1 LPRLPNQ
8 PFSVT
13 PLSAPLGGLLS
24 FFSFYGR
31 IFCAETAHFVD
42 VPIKGYFWLRYVEFL
57 LCVFGRDKCFGKE
70 SAILVYGE
78 NTMTLSRKNVRE
90 FVRHMVMAIV
100 VNLIVAL
107 LLMDAFFVDTP
118 AGKLAAAVRIPL
130 AFLVM
135 SLAVNELRRIW
146 KNARHPGYYFLPT
159 SAVFWILEN
168 RRRRPK
174 PETATSRYE
183 RIIATWPDT
192 SIGIIS
198 EIFDPER
205 QEECLKKLLYQMH
218 AMRDSRLATIA
229 DRFRHYL
236 GEILK
241 SVDDNENYQPFKEVM
256 LRFSSYGPEKYQQ
269 TYRRFLG
276 LLSDVYDPTLSA
288 HFDVQ
293 FQADMSEPLKRAI
306 EQAGKKHLGD
316 IRRIVDNIMADGENK
331 EVTANSVAGMLLEL
345 DWDDKREICHIIF
358 NESLK
363 RAFRFPKH
371 FGIELLSILSR
382 LEHKIF
388 WLDIRSLR
396 NVLEESL
403 SNDREGLINLN
414 SRIYGE
420 LCSKVLAPLD
430 DETYNGICNARV
442 FRRLKGDNGRVAIEC
457 ISSDGKVCT
466 CQGESLS
473 FRGVYSKNCSRKAGE
488 KLAMNIVPIREI
500 ERPFA
505 VKATIAPLHN
515 YEIATQSPG
524 RGAFFEDA
532 EPSVVRDLYEYVSAK
547 E

>member
-1 LPRLPNQ
+1 
-8 PFSVT
+8 
-13 PLSAPLGGLLS
+13 
-24 FFSFYGR
+24 
-31 IFCAETAHFVD
+31 
-42 VPIKGYFWLRYVEFL
+42 
-57 LCVFGRDKCFGKE
+57 
-70 SAILVYGE
+70 
-78 NTMTLSRKNVRE
+78 MTLSRKNMRE
-90 FVRHMVMAIV
+90 LARHLAMAIF
-100 VNLIVAL
+100 VNLIAAL
-107 LLMDAFFVDTP
+107 LLVDAYFVDAST
-118 AGKLAAAVRIPL
+118 AKLAAIVRIPL

-135 SLAVNELRRIW
+135 LLAVNELRRIW

-159 SAVFWILEN
+159 SAVFWILKN
-168 RRRRPK
+168 RRRRPR
-174 PETATSRYE
+174 PETETSRYE

-198 EIFDPER
+198 EIFDPGR
-205 QEECLKKLLYQMH
+205 QEECLNKLLYQMH

-241 SVDDNENYQPFKEVM
+241 SVDDNENYQPFIEVM

-306 EQAGKKHLGD
+306 EQAGKRHLGD
-316 IRRIVDNIMADGENK
+316 IRRIVGNIMADEGDEDG
-331 EVTANSVAGMLLEL
+331 VADSVAGMLLEL
-345 DWDDKREICHIIF
+345 DFDDKRDICHIIF

-371 FGIELLSILSR
+371 FGIELLSILNR

-388 WLDIRSLR
+388 WLDIQSLH

-442 FRRLKGDNGRVAIEC
+442 FRRLKNDNGRVKIEC
-457 ISSDGKVCT
+457 ISSDGDVCT

-473 FRGVYSKNCSRKAGE
+473 FRGVYSKDCSRKVGE
-488 KLAMNIVPIREI
+488 KLAMNIIPIQEVK
-500 ERPFA
+500 RPFA
-505 VKATIAPLHN
+505 VKAAIAPLHS
-515 YEIATQSPG
+515 YENATQSPG
-524 RGAFFEDA
+524 RGAFFEEA

>member
-1 LPRLPNQ
+1 
-8 PFSVT
+8 
-13 PLSAPLGGLLS
+13 
-24 FFSFYGR
+24 
-31 IFCAETAHFVD
+31 
-42 VPIKGYFWLRYVEFL
+42 
-57 LCVFGRDKCFGKE
+57 
-70 SAILVYGE
+70 
-78 NTMTLSRKNVRE
+78 MTLSRKNMRE
-90 FVRHMVMAIV
+90 FVRHLVMAIF

-107 LLMDAFFVDTP
+107 LLMDAFFVDTTG
-118 AGKLAAAVRIPL
+118 GKLAAAVRIPL
-130 AFLVM
+130 AFVVM

-174 PETATSRYE
+174 PEASTLRYE

-205 QEECLKKLLYQMH
+205 QEECLNKLLYQMH

-241 SVDDNENYQPFKEVM
+241 SVDDNENYLPFREVM

-288 HFDVQ
+288 HFDMQ
-293 FQADMSEPLKRAI
+293 FQADMREPLKRTI
-306 EQAGKKHLGD
+306 EQAGKRHLGHVH
-316 IRRIVDNIMADGENK
+316 RIVGNIMADGGNEH
-331 EVTANSVAGMLLEL
+331 VVANNVAGMLLEL
-345 DWDDKREICHIIF
+345 DWDNKREICHIIF

-371 FGIELLSILSR
+371 FGIELLSVLSR

-414 SRIYGE
+414 SRMYGE

-430 DETYNGICNARV
+430 DQTFNGICNARV
-442 FRRLKGDNGRVAIEC
+442 FRRLKSDDGRVAIEC
-457 ISSDGKVCT
+457 ISASGERCS

-473 FRGVYSKNCSRKAGE
+473 FRGVYSRNCSRKAGE
-488 KLAMNIVPIREI
+488 KLAMNIAPIREVK
-500 ERPFA
+500 RPFA
-505 VKATIAPLHN
+505 VKATIAPLHS

-547 E
+547 K

>member
-1 LPRLPNQ
+1 
-8 PFSVT
+8 
-13 PLSAPLGGLLS
+13 
-24 FFSFYGR
+24 
-31 IFCAETAHFVD
+31 
-42 VPIKGYFWLRYVEFL
+42 
-57 LCVFGRDKCFGKE
+57 
-70 SAILVYGE
+70 
-78 NTMTLSRKNVRE
+78 MTFNRKNMRKLA
-90 FVRHMVMAIV
+90 RHLVMAIV

-107 LLMDAFFVDTP
+107 LLMDAYFEETP
-118 AGKLAAAVRIPL
+118 AGKRTAGVRILL
-130 AFLVM
+130 AFGVM
-135 SLAVNELRRIW
+135 SLGVNELKRVW

-159 SAVFWILEN
+159 SAFFWMLEN
-168 RRRRPK
+168 RRLRPK
-174 PETATSRYE
+174 QEAKTSRYE
-183 RIIATWPDT
+183 QIIETWPDT

-205 QEECLKKLLYQMH
+205 QEECLNKLLYQMH
-218 AMRDSRLATIA
+218 AMRDSRLATIT

-241 SVDDNENYQPFKEVM
+241 SVDDNENYEPFKEIM
-256 LRFSSYGPEKYQQ
+256 LRFSSYGPQKYQQ

-276 LLSDVYDPTLSA
+276 MLSDVYDPTLSA

-306 EQAGKKHLGD
+306 EQAGKRHLGH
-316 IRRIVDNIMADGENK
+316 IRTIVGNIMADEGDEHG
-331 EVTANSVAGMLLEL
+331 VANSVAGMLLEL

-363 RAFRFPKH
+363 RAFRFPKN
-371 FGIELLSILSR
+371 FGIELLSIMNR

-414 SRIYGE
+414 SRMYGE

-430 DETYNGICNARV
+430 DQTFNGICNARV
-442 FRRLKGDNGRVAIEC
+442 FRRLKSDNGRVKIEC
-457 ISSDGKVCT
+457 VLPEGQVCT

-473 FRGVYSKNCSRKAGE
+473 FRGVYSKNCSRKVGE
-488 KLAMNIVPIREI
+488 KLAMNIIPVHEVK
-500 ERPFA
+500 RPFA
-505 VKATIAPLHN
+505 VKASIAPLHS
-515 YEIATQSPG
+515 YENSTQSPG
-524 RGAFFEDA
+524 RGAFFEEA
-532 EPSVVRDLYEYVSAK
+532 SPSVVRDLYEYVSAK

>member
-1 LPRLPNQ
+1 
-8 PFSVT
+8 
-13 PLSAPLGGLLS
+13 
-24 FFSFYGR
+24 
-31 IFCAETAHFVD
+31 
-42 VPIKGYFWLRYVEFL
+42 
-57 LCVFGRDKCFGKE
+57 
-70 SAILVYGE
+70 
-78 NTMTLSRKNVRE
+78 MTSDRKNIRE
-90 FVRHMVMAIV
+90 LVNHMIMAIF

-107 LLMDAFFVDTP
+107 LVMDAFFVDTTG
-118 AGKLAAAVRIPL
+118 GKLAAAIRIPL

-135 SLAVNELRRIW
+135 TLAVNELRRIW
-146 KNARHPGYYFLPT
+146 KNARHPGYYFLLT

-168 RRRRPK
+168 RRIRPK
-174 PETATSRYE
+174 RETETLRYE

-205 QEECLKKLLYQMH
+205 QEECLNKLLYQMH

-241 SVDDNENYQPFKEVM
+241 SVDDNENYPQFREVM

-269 TYRRFLG
+269 TYKRFLG

-306 EQAGKKHLGD
+306 EQAGKRHLSP
-316 IRRIVDNIMADGENK
+316 IQTVVRNIMADGENE

-345 DWDDKREICHIIF
+345 DWDDKREMCHIIF

-371 FGIELLSILSR
+371 FGIELLSILNR

-388 WLDIRSLR
+388 WLDIQSLR

-442 FRRLKGDNGRVAIEC
+442 FRRLKNDDGRVAIEC
-457 ISSDGKVCT
+457 VFPEGKVCT

-473 FRGVYSKNCSRKAGE
+473 FRGVYSKNCSRNVGE
-488 KLAMNIVPIREI
+488 KLAMNIVPIREVK
-500 ERPFA
+500 RPFA
-505 VKATIAPLHN
+505 VKARITPLHS
-515 YEIATQSPG
+515 YETATQSPG
-524 RGAFFEDA
+524 RGAFFEEA
-532 EPSVVRDLYEYVSAK
+532 EPSVVRDLYEYVSSK

>member
-1 LPRLPNQ
+1 
-8 PFSVT
+8 
-13 PLSAPLGGLLS
+13 
-24 FFSFYGR
+24 
-31 IFCAETAHFVD
+31 
-42 VPIKGYFWLRYVEFL
+42 
-57 LCVFGRDKCFGKE
+57 
-70 SAILVYGE
+70 
-78 NTMTLSRKNVRE
+78 
-90 FVRHMVMAIV
+90 VRHLVMAIL
-100 VNLIVAL
+100 VNLIVAI
-107 LLMDAFFVDTP
+107 LLMDAFFVETP

-146 KNARHPGYYFLPT
+146 KNARHPGYYFLLT

-174 PETATSRYE
+174 PETETSRYE

-198 EIFDPER
+198 ELFDPER
-205 QEECLKKLLYQMH
+205 QEECLNKLLYQMH

-241 SVDDNENYQPFKEVM
+241 SVDDNENYQPFREVM

-288 HFDVQ
+288 YFDMQ
-293 FQADMSEPLKRAI
+293 FKADMREPLKYAI
-306 EQAGKKHLGD
+306 EQAGKRHLVH
-316 IRRIVDNIMADGENK
+316 IRNIVSNIMADGGNEDI
-331 EVTANSVAGMLLEL
+331 VANSIAGMLLEL
-345 DWDDKREICHIIF
+345 DWDDRREICHIIF

-363 RAFRFPKH
+363 RAFHLPKH
-371 FGIELLSILSR
+371 FGIELLSILNR

-388 WLDIRSLR
+388 WLDISSLR
-396 NVLEESL
+396 NVLKESL
-403 SNDREGLINLN
+403 SNDQEGLINLN

-430 DETYNGICNARV
+430 DQTFNGICNARV
-442 FRRLKGDNGRVAIEC
+442 FRRLKSDDGRVRIEC
-457 ISSDGKVCT
+457 ILANGERCS

-473 FRGVYSKNCSRKAGE
+473 FRGVYSKNCRRKVGD
-488 KLAMNIVPIREI
+488 KLTMNLIPIREV

-505 VKATIAPLHN
+505 VKASIAPLHS
-515 YEIATQSPG
+515 YENATQSPG

-532 EPSVVRDLYEYVSAK
+532 KPSVVRYLYEYVSAK
-547 E
+547 Q

>member
-1 LPRLPNQ
+1 
-8 PFSVT
+8 
-13 PLSAPLGGLLS
+13 
-24 FFSFYGR
+24 
-31 IFCAETAHFVD
+31 
-42 VPIKGYFWLRYVEFL
+42 
-57 LCVFGRDKCFGKE
+57 
-70 SAILVYGE
+70 
-78 NTMTLSRKNVRE
+78 MTLSRKSIRE
-90 FVRHMVMAIV
+90 LVRHIIMAIL
-100 VNLIVAL
+100 VNLIFAI

-118 AGKLAAAVRIPL
+118 SGKLAAAVRIPL

-135 SLAVNELRRIW
+135 IVAVNELRRIW
-146 KNARHPGYYFLPT
+146 RNARHPGCYFLLT
-159 SAVFWILEN
+159 SGLFWLMEN

-174 PETATSRYE
+174 RETETLRYE

-198 EIFDPER
+198 ELFDPER
-205 QEECLKKLLYQMH
+205 QEECLNKLLYQMH

-241 SVDDNENYQPFKEVM
+241 SVDDNENYLPFREVM
-256 LRFSSYGPEKYQQ
+256 LRFSSYGPEKYPQ

-293 FQADMSEPLKRAI
+293 FQADMSEPLKHTI
-306 EQAGKKHLGD
+306 EQAGQRHLGD
-316 IRRIVDNIMADGENK
+316 IRKIAGNIMADGENE

-363 RAFRFPKH
+363 RAFHYPKH
-371 FGIELLSILSR
+371 FGIELLSILNR

-442 FRRLKGDNGRVAIEC
+442 FRRLKSDDGRVAIEC
-457 ISSDGKVCT
+457 VFPGGKVCT

-473 FRGVYSKNCSRKAGE
+473 FRGVYSKNCSRKVGE
-488 KLAMNIVPIREI
+488 KLAMSIAPIREI
-500 ERPFA
+500 GRPFS
-505 VKATIAPLHN
+505 VKATITPLHS
-515 YEIATQSPG
+515 YENATQSPG

-532 EPSVVRDLYEYVSAK
+532 KPSVVRDLYEYVSAK

>member
-1 LPRLPNQ
+1 
-8 PFSVT
+8 
-13 PLSAPLGGLLS
+13 
-24 FFSFYGR
+24 
-31 IFCAETAHFVD
+31 
-42 VPIKGYFWLRYVEFL
+42 
-57 LCVFGRDKCFGKE
+57 
-70 SAILVYGE
+70 
-78 NTMTLSRKNVRE
+78 MTLSRKNMRE
-90 FVRHMVMAIV
+90 LARHLVMAIL

-107 LLMDAFFVDTP
+107 LLVDAYFVETP
-118 AGKLAAAVRIPL
+118 AGKLAAGVRVPL

-135 SLAVNELRRIW
+135 TLAVNELRRIW

-159 SAVFWILEN
+159 SAVFWILKN
-168 RRRRPK
+168 RRRRLK
-174 PETATSRYE
+174 PETATSRHE

-198 EIFDPER
+198 EIFDPGR
-205 QEECLKKLLYQMH
+205 QEECLNKLLYQMH
-218 AMRDSRLATIA
+218 TMRDSRLATIA

-241 SVDDNENYQPFKEVM
+241 SVDDNENYQPFREVM
-256 LRFSSYGPEKYQQ
+256 LRFSSFGPQKYQQ

-306 EQAGKKHLGD
+306 EQAGKRHLGD
-316 IRRIVDNIMADGENK
+316 IRRIVGNIMADGENE
-331 EVTANSVAGMLLEL
+331 EVTANNIAGMLLEL
-345 DWDDKREICHIIF
+345 DWNDKREICRIIF
-358 NESLK
+358 TESLG

-430 DETYNGICNARV
+430 DQTYNGICNARV
-442 FRRLKGDNGRVAIEC
+442 FRRLKSDNGRVAIEC
-457 ISSDGKVCT
+457 VFPDGKVCT

-473 FRGVYSKNCSRKAGE
+473 FRGVYSKNCSRQVGE
-488 KLAMNIVPIREI
+488 KLAMNIVPIREV

-505 VKATIAPLHN
+505 VKATIAPLHS
-515 YEIATQSPG
+515 YENATQSPG
-524 RGAFFEDA
+524 RGAFFEEA